1 MNRWIVAF
9 LVALVLCFAARAD
22 TGVVHGVWFT
32 RENVVTGPG
41 GTTATVRVI
50 FPAGF
55 GVSKARTS
63 RRLLG
68 DFPLGT
74 IPLDE
79 NLNPTG
85 THAMVPSAVS
95 ATALF
100 AVHEQLPVAFETTQI
115 VWDVAAGTFEVRR
128 DDTHYVRKDELANLA
143 AWQASLV
150 DSSAAARPSNEAV
163 FAQPAASTALN
174 VLVGVDANGC
184 AVLADARVD
193 LPASSYTAHFP
204 ADVNVAWSQ
213 TGAVVMTAGAVDAAA
228 SGLPGA
234 QSSVFTHHTHCPAKP
249 AAPAG
254 EFTFTLTGN
263 AWKFTSD
270 GGLRAEGGVVAA
282 PLKWGA
288 RSGGAGAT
296 FVHETGAFTAAGA
309 LFAGHVLR
317 GAAVTVSDDNRA
329 GALLLSG
336 HGMPGDAAYAERPGT
351 AGYADGLADYAG
363 LNFRVATDG
372 AQTAVSRLG
381 SLSGGAPG
389 EAVVGPYD
397 LKSRSKYYVR
407 PGGVSGIHEAVT
419 ASFTALTGGLSLH
432 GFPMTLTGMQVS
444 YLDNHNHDS
453 LIGGTISVPGV
464 RGNPGF
470 TQPFDN
476 VMLLC
481 DGQLGELTLPGGGPE
496 QTLHYWRAKFTALT
510 GEFLHQPAAA
520 PVTHALVLGAEVSL
534 PGVVKEPLTG
544 GLGFFPNGNLV
555 SAADGF
561 TGVNSRL
568 RRPARINLHGT
579 RSALDASKPGF
590 TVQPVCDLYFNH
602 PDAASAPNPGFVA
615 FAGKVDVPFFENIPV
630 HVLARATSGDSIVR
644 GGWSDAGRTFFNDA
658 KFDASNQGF
667 PSLFGDAFALYA
679 GGAGYH
685 PRARQKWLGFVNF
698 DMPVLWDAVRRQ
710 FVSAAP
716 TEENFLVVSTQRVIQ
731 RLTPSGADLR
741 FGAQFEGL
749 PRVNLAALV
758 IDEDEAVNEIIQH
771 LPNGPQLA
779 AAAKTL
785 GSLIDGRG
793 DALIDSAVD
802 AAVDAYLDTLFAPG
816 GPLNGIESATLADA
830 ALAGTETGLRGQ
842 LDGIVG
848 TVNDSAKVLGEIKEA
863 LDKLDLG
870 LNAADALLAKDGQGK
885 RGTFVTSTI
894 AIGGDDAEEASASID
909 TLINV
914 DLRETLDE
922 IQSAVTG
929 LHDAVAQAR
938 PYLNAA
944 GGIADL
950 LGQSL
955 SVVNGGGL
963 DLSAQAVAAMRQH
976 FASAHDPTGLY
987 LTELGQTQV
996 RAALKQ
1002 IVRDQI
1008 HATGFVADLQGA
1020 LRDLLEPLRD
1030 DYQLAFERIHGVL
1043 NDVLRTAFSELGNT
1057 LALQLGDAANIA
1069 NKASGVFRDTL
1080 ELAKV
1085 EGTARIEGDTL
1096 VNAHLNAAIGLR
1108 VPDKVGLS
1116 GWLDYRSSKS
1126 AQPVPGCAAGVPDGR
1141 VEIGIGAAGQAGIQ
1155 GNPPVL
1161 AKLEGRYAMKSD
1173 GTPLAV
1179 TGSLEFDTELK
1190 FDYLSLRKARFEFG
1204 VGERDNYLFAQGAG
1218 TVLFIDANV
1227 RAFMGR
1233 TCDRALLERVDA
1245 DLQPVLNKVQFPVID
1260 AAHPISGIYWN
1271 GDGDCS
1277 LNRFFGL
1284 PDKPVSI
1291 KGRGGQGGFWFCNDA
1306 ILDWQNPGAAKLIN
1320 GMRIRRGLEVS
1331 IGPASATA
1339 ELVVLGAVDQLQL
1352 LKAADDFPEFRKT
1365 VIDQVGL
1372 VSGGVAGRFT
1382 PVFQIGPVKFSKDF
1396 RFSSRVSYTP
1406 VPPPGFFWANKLEFD

>member
-1 MNRWIVAF
+1 M
-9 LVALVLCFAARAD
+9 AD
-22 TGVVHGVWFT
+22 TGVVHGVRFT

-74 IPLDE
+74 LTLDAE
-79 NLNPTG
+79 LNPSG
-85 THAMVPSAVS
+85 TIALTPAAVS

-100 AVHEQLPVAFETTQI
+100 AVHEQLPVAFETTLI

-128 DDTHYVRKDELANLA
+128 DDTHYVREDELANLA
-143 AWQASLV
+143 AWQSSLV
-150 DSSAAARPSNEAV
+150 EPSAAERPSNEAV
-163 FAQPAASTALN
+163 FRQPAASPMVN
-174 VLVGVDANGC
+174 VLVSADANGR
-184 AVLADARVD
+184 AVLTTARVD
-193 LPASSYTAHFP
+193 LPASSFVSHFP
-204 ADVNVAWSQ
+204 ADVTVAWAQ
-213 TGAVVMTAGAVDAAA
+213 PGALVMTAGVVDAAQ
-228 SGLPGA
+228 SSLPGA
-234 QSSVFTHHTHCPAKP
+234 AQTTFDYRTHCPAKP
-249 AAPAG
+249 AVPAG
-254 EFTFTLTGN
+254 SFAFTPAGGE
-263 AWKFTSD
+263 WKFTSD
-270 GGLRAEGGVVAA
+270 GGLRAAGTVTSA

-296 FVHETGAFTAAGA
+296 FVHETGGFTEAGV

-329 GALLLSG
+329 GALLHSG
-336 HGMPGDAAYAERPGT
+336 LGQPGNAGYVERPGT
-351 AGYADGLADYAG
+351 AAYADGFADYAG
-363 LNFRVATDG
+363 LNLRVATDG
-372 AQTAVSRLG
+372 AQSTTSRLG
-381 SLSGGAPG
+381 SVSGGPPG
-389 EAVVGPYD
+389 EAVLGPYA
-397 LKSRSKYYVR
+397 LRSTSKYYVR
-407 PGGVSGIHEAVT
+407 PGGVSGLHEAVT
-419 ASFTALTGGLSLH
+419 SSFTALTGGLSLH
-432 GFPMTLTGMQVS
+432 GFAMSLDGMRVS
-444 YLDNHNHDS
+444 YLDNHLRES
-453 LIGGTISVPGV
+453 VIGGVISVPAV

-476 VMLLC
+476 VALLC

-510 GEFLHQPAAA
+510 GEFLHKPAAA
-520 PVTHALVLGAEVSL
+520 PTIHALVLGAEVSL
-534 PGVVKEPLTG
+534 PGVVKERLPG

-555 SAADGF
+555 TAADGF

-568 RRPARINLHGT
+568 RRPARVSLHGT
-579 RSALDASKPGF
+579 RSALDAAKPAF
-590 TVQPVCDLYFNH
+590 TVQPVCDFYFNN
-602 PDAASAPNPGFVA
+602 PDAPSAPNPGFVA
-615 FAGKVDVPFFENIPV
+615 FAGKVDVPFFEDMPV
-630 HVLARATSGDSIVR
+630 HVIARATGGQSIVR
-644 GGWSDAGRTFFNDA
+644 GGWSAGGRTFFNDTT
-658 KFDASNQGF
+658 FDAANQGF
-667 PSLFGDAFALYA
+667 PSLFGDAFTLYA
-679 GGAGYH
+679 SGASYDPH
-685 PRARQKWLGFVNF
+685 ARQKWLGFVNF
-698 DMPVLWDAVRRQ
+698 DMPVAWDAARRQ
-710 FVSAAP
+710 FASSGA
-716 TEENFLVVSTQRVIQ
+716 TEEDFLVVRTQRVIQ

-741 FGAQFEGL
+741 FGAQFAGL

-785 GSLIDGRG
+785 GSLLDGRS
-793 DALIDSAVD
+793 DALIDTAVD
-802 AAVDAYLDTLFAPG
+802 AAVDAYLDALFAPG
-816 GPLNGIESATLADA
+816 GPLHGIESATLADA

-848 TVNDSAKVLGEIKEA
+848 TVNDSAKVLGEIKGA

-870 LNAADALLAKDGQGK
+870 LGAADALLAKDAQNK
-885 RGTFVTSTI
+885 RGTFVTATI
-894 AIGGDDAEEASASID
+894 GIGGADAQQAAASID

-922 IQSAVTG
+922 IQTAITS
-929 LHDAVAQAR
+929 LHDAVSQAR

-944 GGIADL
+944 GGVADL
-950 LGQSL
+950 LAQSL
-955 SVVNGGGL
+955 GVVNGGGL
-963 DLSAQAVAAMRQH
+963 DVSAQSVAAMRQY
-976 FASAHDPTGLY
+976 FATAHDPTGLY

-1008 HATGFVADLQGA
+1008 HASGFVADLQGT

-1030 DYQLAFERIHGVL
+1030 DYQLAFERIHGVI
-1043 NDVLRTAFSELGNT
+1043 NDVLRSAFSELGNA
-1057 LALQLGDAANIA
+1057 LAAQLGDAANTA
-1069 NKASGVFRDTL
+1069 NKAAGVFRDTL

-1096 VNAHLNAAIGLR
+1096 VNAHLNTALGLR
-1108 VPDKVGLS
+1108 VPDKIGVS
-1116 GWLDYRSSKS
+1116 GWLDYRHHKS

-1141 VEIGIGAAGQAGIQ
+1141 VEIGIGAEGRAGIQ
-1155 GNPPVL
+1155 GNPPVQ
-1161 AKLEGRYAMKSD
+1161 ARLEGRYAMKSD
-1173 GTPLAV
+1173 GTPLAA
-1179 TGSLEFDTELK
+1179 TGSLDFATELK
-1190 FDYLSLRKARFEFG
+1190 FDHLTLRNARFEFG
-1204 VGERDNYLFAQGAG
+1204 FGERDNFIYAQGAG
-1218 TVLFIDANV
+1218 SVWFIDANV

-1233 TCDRALLERVDA
+1233 TCDRALLERVDP

-1271 GDGDCS
+1271 GDGDGS

-1284 PDKPVSI
+1284 PDQPVSI

-1306 ILDWQNPGAAKLIN
+1306 ILDWKNPGTAKLIN
-1320 GMRIRRGLEVS
+1320 GVRIRRGLEVG
-1331 IGPASATA
+1331 IGPVSASA

-1365 VIDQVGL
+1365 VIDQAGL
-1372 VSGGVAGRFT
+1372 ISGGVAGRFT
-1382 PVFQIGPVKFSKDF
+1382 PVFQAGVGPAAVKFSKDF
-1396 RFSSRVSYTP
+1396 RFSARVSYTP
-1406 VPPPGFFWANKLEFD
+1406 LPPPGFFWANKLDFD